1 MIGNIV
7 SKRYARALFNIGNEE
22 GIAKLEQYG
31 KSISALGTALE
42 DNKELRELFASP
54 VISANEKKK
63 VVLSLLSKVG
73 GGDMEKRFCELLADR
88 NRLSMLSAIAFDF
101 DAMLN
106 VAKGISRGRITTAIA
121 LLEDHKR
128 AIVAQL
134 ESQTGRKLEVEFTV
148 DPTILGG
155 IVLSI
160 GDTVC
165 DASLRAQL
173 DNLRESIKRGE

>member
-7 SKRYARALFNIGNEE
+7 SKRYAKALFNLGNEE
-22 GIAKLEQYG
+22 GMAKLEQYG
-31 KSISALGTALE
+31 KSIGALGNALE
-42 DNKELRELFASP
+42 QNKELRELFASP
-54 VISANEKKK
+54 VISAEEKKN
-63 VVLSLLSKVG
+63 VTLSLLAKVG

-106 VAKGISRGRITTAIA
+106 EAKGISQGRITTAIDLNA
-121 LLEDHKR
+121 DRKR

-134 ESQTGRKLEVEFTV
+134 ESQTGRKLEVEFAV
-148 DPTILGG
+148 DPQILGG
-155 IVLSI
+155 IVLSL